1 MALLEDQLRPLVE
14 AESSLLVDIMYHPHL
29 LFAPESEN
37 RKRASNGG
45 FVKKFVILFFFF
57 FWEPSRKN
65 VHRMVDSLKS
75 S

>member
-57 FWEPSRKN
+57 FFFFFHE
-65 VHRMVDSLKS
+65 VMGTLTQ
-75 S
+75 